1 MGGKL
6 GVLVRYLRTVRWYIR
21 LTSLTVLVPSLTTA
35 TLHWLEWPK
44 FTFRNFSLCRTW
56 LLVWCLEC
64 TEVNTLPQFLRIYI
78 GYLLVS
84 Q

>member
-6 GVLVRYLRTVRWYIR
+6 GVLVRYLRTVRVR

-64 TEVNTLPQFLRIYI
+64 AEVKTSPKFLKIYTS
-78 GYLLVS
+78 YPLVS
-84 Q
+84 E